1 MSTVLLAT
9 QGQYYEAFPKPRL
22 PYASRAFIDANAA
35 KAEAVRH
42 FISYDEKGAPRLG
55 IILGYRDGR
64 WLAPFSAPFAEIA
77 YNKPQSL
84 ERIYDFISELTDT
97 LGGDELRITLPPAF
111 YDPQMLSALHGV
123 LANYASK
130 VIWDYNYHLL
140 TANADAYARS
150 LAPAARNHYYQASR
164 KPFRFE
170 KTDDIDRAYAIIE
183 ANRRLRGYPL
193 AMSLDQV
200 RNTVK
205 PGAGGIDADFF
216 VMSLDG
222 ADVAA
227 AMVYRIDSRIAQVI
241 YWGDDTAHSDAR
253 PMNIL
258 PEHLL
263 RHYHQSGVEILD
275 IGPSSS
281 HGVPSPGLCRY
292 KESIG
297 CLLTLKPTFVF

>member
-1 MSTVLLAT
+1 MSTVLLVT
-9 QGQYYEAFPKPRL
+9 SGQFYDAFPTPRL
-22 PYASRAFIDANAA
+22 PYSTRAFIDANAA

-64 WLAPFSAPFAEIA
+64 WLAPFSAPFAEVA

-111 YDPQMLSALHGV
+111 YDPQMLPAVHGV
-123 LANYASK
+123 LANFASK
-130 VIWDYNYHLL
+130 VIWDYNYHLP
-140 TANADAYARS
+140 TANADNFAATLS
-150 LAPAARNHYYQASR
+150 TAARKNYRHASQH
-164 KPFRFE
+164 PFIFE
-170 KTDDIDRAYAIIE
+170 QTADIARAYAIIE
-183 ANRRLRGYPL
+183 TNRRLRGYPL
-193 AMSLDQV
+193 AMTLDQV
-200 RNTVK
+200 KQTVK
-205 PGAGGIDADFF
+205 PGPGGVDADFF

-241 YWGDDTAHSDAR
+241 YWGDDTAHTDCR

-263 RHYHQSGVEILD
+263 RHYRQAGVEILD

-281 HGVPSPGLCRY
+281 LGVPNPGLCRF

-297 CLLTLKPTFVF
+297 CHLTLKPTFVF